1 MEKPYDSNQHKADL
15 NSIDHGITFSQ
26 AWLVFNKPSTK
37 RHFIDFKHSTVLEQ
51 QYYALGKL
59 KNHGVIRIDYVIRDG
74 RIRIINAFKAGQADC
89 ERYYTGEE
97 DF

>member
-1 MEKPYDSNQHKADL
+1 MEKPYDSNSSKADL
-15 NSIDHGITFSQ
+15 NNTLHSISFSS

-51 QYYALGKL
+51 RFYALGKL
-59 KNHGVIRIDYVIRDG
+59 KNHGVIRIDYCVRDG
-74 RIRIINAFKAGQADC
+74 RIRIINAFKAGQDDC
-89 ERYYTGEE
+89 DRYYTGEE

>member
-1 MEKPYDSNQHKADL
+1 MTEYDSSPSKA
-15 NSIDHGITFSQ
+15 NTNFTDHGITFSQ

-37 RHFIDFKHSTVLEQ
+37 RHFIDFKHTTVLEQ

-59 KNHGVIRIDYVIRDG
+59 KNHGVIRIDYCVRDG
-74 RIRIINAFKAGQADC
+74 RIRIINAFKAGQDDTN
-89 ERYYTGEE
+89 RYYTGEE

>member
-1 MEKPYDSNQHKADL
+1 MTEYDSSPSKADL
-15 NSIDHGITFSQ
+15 NFTDHGITFSQ

-51 QYYALGKL
+51 RFYALGKL
-59 KNHGVIRIDYVIRDG
+59 KNHGVIRIDYCIRDG
-74 RIRIINAFKAGQADC
+74 RIRIINAFKAGQADKT
-89 ERYYTGEE
+89 RYETGEE

>member
-1 MEKPYDSNQHKADL
+1 MNPYDSDPSKA
-15 NSIDHGITFSQ
+15 NTNFTDHGISFSQ

-51 QYYALGKL
+51 RFYALGKL
-59 KNHGVIRIDYVIRDG
+59 KNHGVIRIDYTVRNG
-74 RIRIINAFKAGQADC
+74 RIRIINAFKASQYDVDL
-89 ERYYTGEE
+89 YHFGEE